1 MDSET
6 AVRPC
11 SVQQCCRLRGG
22 VQCAMAGSR
31 GVHPHRQSA
40 VRHQTE
46 RTCGGLQHC
55 SSPGSVS
62 SAIVSLSCSLVLLQL
77 NFSLLSDCLNFQ
89 FRIASSITVRNQP
102 FQFILKRLVLFVFC
116 PARESESIQ
125 SIANS
130 WYTWKKF
137 DTLSAV
143 WCLAD
148 QYQCLPSGGPT
159 AVYSSAA
166 AV

>member
-1 MDSET
+1 MSSSAADCGVVCSAPWRGAVVYTRT
-6 AVRPC
+6 ASQLCATRP
-11 SVQQCCRLRGG
+11 SGPV
-22 VQCAMAGSR
+22 AT
-31 GVHPHRQSA
+31 P
-40 VRHQTE
+40 
-46 RTCGGLQHC
+46 LQHC
-55 SSPGSVS
+55 SS
-62 SAIVSLSCSLVLLQL
+62 SAVVSLSCSLVLLQL

-166 AV
+166 V